1 MIGGKS
7 RMDNSVNYK
16 NFYHEIGTD
25 IVYFF
30 SNNAFDDACKKYEA
44 DRDLYG
50 DIDRE
55 LNISESSIRKYRI
68 RKAGSKSQRTPG
80 FIEECK
86 ALGELLCGNEYA
98 FLCAFRYEKGIKEK
112 VKRAH
117 MDLYDILASFDA
129 SKCFNNLPDPEDTG
143 YYDRCLDEIQ
153 KKIRVE
159 FLGEESATKEELLQL
174 VEETRIFIKRCEIP
188 GVVDSWLDVNPNLRY
203 YDAVFEIME
212 TDYSLYEQSK
222 SGE

>member
-1 MIGGKS
+1 
-7 RMDNSVNYK
+7 
-16 NFYHEIGTD
+16 
-25 IVYFF
+25 
-30 SNNAFDDACKKYEA
+30 
-44 DRDLYG
+44 
-50 DIDRE
+50 
-55 LNISESSIRKYRI
+55 
-68 RKAGSKSQRTPG
+68 
-80 FIEECK
+80 
-86 ALGELLCGNEYA
+86 
-98 FLCAFRYEKGIKEK
+98 
-112 VKRAH
+112 

-203 YDAVFEIME
+203 NDAVFEIME